1 MLFDRPSSILISN
14 TQGFFEIEDEHLF
27 LMDPFEQ
34 EFIQIMGSR
43 MQTEDNYYPFLY
55 LKSLFEGY
63 HSLVIFACRDSS
75 KLIAW
80 QANHK
85 TPIEYVSQF
94 EIKTSDFK
102 FLFCLTETPLIEV
115 KETILRSST
124 NAPEWVREELYTHAS
139 SLVEYSGLEEYLAA
153 SAEYIQLPQI
163 IFRPYVCAV
172 IN

>member
-94 EIKTSDFK
+94 EIKTSDLSF
-102 FLFCLTETPLIEV
+102 
-115 KETILRSST
+115 SS
-124 NAPEWVREELYTHAS
+124 V
-139 SLVEYSGLEEYLAA
+139 
-153 SAEYIQLPQI
+153 
-163 IFRPYVCAV
+163 
-172 IN
+172 